1 MVGITKKIKRQHPYF
16 NDLGFMTAQTLLFL
30 LLATL
35 HFSRNAGAQVYQ
47 LGPKEEEIYHQILRL
62 QTPQALFLLEQSQ
75 KEQPQNLAL
84 LHLRHLAEFL
94 QVFVGEQENDYLQ
107 LIKNGKQRVQAL
119 QRLSGEDPYQ
129 RFAMADILLQN
140 ALCRLKFGDFLSS
153 FTEVRRAYQLLEE
166 NQRKFPTFLKNQ
178 RNFYLLQSLLG
189 SLPPNMHWGLSLAG
203 MKADLKGGIQGLES
217 ILLSPAHAEEAFY
230 LETLVFYSYVQLHLG
245 NDAEM
250 AWSTL
255 QKTGLKGEASPLL
268 TFVFANVALHSGRND
283 GAIEL
288 LEKRNYPF
296 SHFPLPYLDYMLGTA
311 KMHRL
316 DPDAHLPLLRF
327 VQAFEGNNYLKSA
340 YLYLAWHS
348 LLWAKGA
355 KVPHYALQ
363 IEQRGKALVEED
375 QQALREKEGLAS
387 LPVDL
392 LKARLLMN
400 GHYFEQSLS
409 LLQSFQPLSQEQ
421 SLESLYRQARCLEQ
435 LGKIDQAVAFYNQV
449 IAEGP
454 YSPRYFACKSALQIA
469 FLHEQRKQFK
479 DAEHYYRK
487 ALQIK
492 PKEYRS
498 GMHQKALI
506 GLQRVQNNP

>member
-1 MVGITKKIKRQHPYF
+1 
-16 NDLGFMTAQTLLFL
+16 MTAQTLLCL

-47 LGPKEEEIYHQILRL
+47 MGAKEEEIYHQILRL
-62 QTPQALFLLEQSQ
+62 QTPEALSLLEQSQ
-75 KEQPQNLAL
+75 REQPQNLAL
-84 LHLRHLAEFL
+84 LHLQHLAEFL
-94 QVFVGEQENDYLQ
+94 QVFVGEQENDYQQ
-107 LIKNGKQRVQAL
+107 LIKNSKQRVQAL
-119 QRLSGEDPYQ
+119 QKLSGEDPHK

-140 ALCRLKFGDFLSS
+140 ALCRLKFGDFISS

-166 NQRKFPTFLKNQ
+166 NQRKFPAFLKNQ

-189 SLPPNMHWGLSLAG
+189 GLPPNLHWGLSLAG
-203 MKADLKGGIQGLES
+203 MKPDIKGGIQGLER
-217 ILLSPAHAEEAFY
+217 ILLSSAHQGEAFY

-255 QKTGLKGEASPLL
+255 QKTGLKAEASPLL

-283 GAIEL
+283 WAIAL
-288 LEKRNYPF
+288 LSHRNYPF
-296 SHFPLPYLDYMLGTA
+296 QHFALPYLDYMLGTA

-316 DPDAHLPLLRF
+316 DRDAHLPLLRF

-348 LLWAKGA
+348 LLWDRGA
-355 KVPHYALQ
+355 RIPHYSLQ
-363 IEQRGKALVEED
+363 IQHRGKALVEED
-375 QQALREKEGLAS
+375 QQALREKEGLAG
-387 LPVDL
+387 LPADL
-392 LKARLLMN
+392 LRARLLMN
-400 GHYFEQSLS
+400 GHYFRESLA

-435 LGKIDQAVAFYNQV
+435 LGDIPKALNLYQEVIDKGKN
-449 IAEGP
+449 
-454 YSPRYFACKSALQIA
+454 SPRYFACKSALQIA
-469 FLHEQRKQFK
+469 YLYEQNKQFK
-479 DAEHYYRK
+479 EAEQYYGQ

-506 GLQRVQNNP
+506 GLQRVQSKP